1 MAPMERAVAAGTR
14 WLLDDVERVARAM
27 QDRTVTRAEGEA
39 ENIALAT
46 AWLRALRGA
55 YGQPGIDVAR
65 RYLGDVAAAVQEPTD
80 DDVRPPGPVERS
92 VGPFQV

>member
-14 WLLDDVERVARAM
+14 RLLDDVVRVARAM
-27 QDRTVTRAEGEA
+27 QDGTVTRAQGEA

-46 AWLRALRGA
+46 AWLRALGGA
-55 YGQPGIDVAR
+55 YGRPGIDAAR
-65 RYLGDVAAAVQEPTD
+65 RHLGVVAAALQEGTG

-92 VGPFQV
+92 AGPFQV

>member
-1 MAPMERAVAAGTR
+1 MAPIEREVAASTR
-14 WLLDDVERVARAM
+14 RLLDGVVTVARAM
-27 QDRTVTRAEGEA
+27 QDGTITRAQGEA

-65 RYLGDVAAAVQEPTD
+65 RYLGDVAAALQEPTD

>member
-1 MAPMERAVAAGTR
+1 MAPMERAVAASTR
-14 WLLDDVERVARAM
+14 RLLDDVVRVARAM
-27 QDRTVTRAEGEA
+27 EDGSVTRAEGEA

-55 YGQPGIDVAR
+55 YGQPGIDAAR
-65 RYLGDVAAAVQEPTD
+65 RHLGVVAAALQEPID